1 MPRPRIDGKYAIILT
16 GSAKPSSAGA
26 QDYPSR
32 PITLIVPY
40 AAGGGND
47 VMARTAAE
55 KMSKTLG
62 QQIIIENRGGA
73 GGSIATRQIAKERL
87 VRSRGFRPFQR
98 GRRSPPKLHKLP
110 DAYWASEPFRIVCSA

>member
-1 MPRPRIDGKYAIILT
+1 VATGAT

-32 PITLIVPY
+32 PITLIVSY
-40 AAGGGND
+40 AAAAGND
-47 VMARTAAE
+47 VMGRTAAE

-62 QQIIIENRGGA
+62 QQIVSRIGA
-73 GGSIATRQIAKERL
+73 APAAASPPPDRQETACEIAGIPPISKGRQLKC
-87 VRSRGFRPFQR
+87 GPP
-98 GRRSPPKLHKLP
+98 SPPKLHRLP

>member
-26 QDYPSR
+26 QDYPRR

-98 GRRSPPKLHKLP
+98 GGS
-110 DAYWASEPFRIVCSA
+110 